1 MEELKETAAATRRGS
16 LKSQKTQL
24 ESKSI
29 TGLQEC
35 QQDIDLQSSI
45 DFFKKL
51 NLKQFQDFKKLTDT
65 QKVRYLN

>member
-1 MEELKETAAATRRGS
+1 MEELKETAASTRRGS

-24 ESKSI
+24 EFKSI

-35 QQDIDLQSSI
+35 QQDIDSQSSI

-51 NLKQFQDFKKLTDT
+51 NLKQLQDFKKLTDT
-65 QKVRYLN
+65 QKVRY

>member
-1 MEELKETAAATRRGS
+1 MEELKEAAVATRRGS
-16 LKSQKTQL
+16 LKSQKTQI

-35 QQDIDLQSSI
+35 QTDIDLQSSV

-51 NLKQFQDFKKLTDT
+51 NLKKFEDFKKLTDL
-65 QKVRYLN
+65 QKIRY

>member
-1 MEELKETAAATRRGS
+1 MEELKETAASTRRGS

-35 QQDIDLQSSI
+35 QQDNDLQSSI

-65 QKVRYLN
+65 QKVRY

>member
-1 MEELKETAAATRRGS
+1 MEELKETAASTRRGS

-65 QKVRYLN
+65 QKVRY

>member
-1 MEELKETAAATRRGS
+1 MEELKEAAVSTHRGS

-35 QQDIDLQSSI
+35 QTDVDFTSSV

-51 NLKQFQDFKKLTDT
+51 NLKNLKDFDKLTDT
-65 QKVRYLN
+65 QKIRY